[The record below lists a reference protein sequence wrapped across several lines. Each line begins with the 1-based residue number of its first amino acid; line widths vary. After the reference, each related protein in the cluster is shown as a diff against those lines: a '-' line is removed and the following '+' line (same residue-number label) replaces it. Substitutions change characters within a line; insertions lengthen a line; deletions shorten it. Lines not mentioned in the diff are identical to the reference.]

1 LELVREKR
9 PDILLLDI
17 SMPQMDGIELIQR
30 LKEENLDCKIIFLS
44 AYSNFTYAQ
53 SAVKYGAFDFI
64 LKPIDEYELM
74 DTVKRCVALIRRE
87 SADSPA
93 GSGKTGQMVANAAL
107 VRLLTGAEPLSEDDR
122 LILRRIGIA
131 PEGDGIAIGA
141 LLIDADSDAA
151 PVKQTAPA
159 EAESDVLSGVT
170 ENLALIGDDER
181 LLLWTTESGDGEV
194 LTSAFQTALSHRN
207 RTPSD
212 TFISTVRGI
221 ADIRK
226 IHPECSFA
234 RLYPQLHSQSGAEA
248 PGRRGADGKAALD
261 EKYTAV
267 AAERL
272 TDAIRQ
278 KNPAEIKT
286 LMDQIFRHFA
296 QREKIYDLGYMKLKC
311 IEYIDNLRDILYI
324 SEDPTRNA
332 ENDILITSK
341 KTINIQ
347 GSVYYLYNAMFSA
360 LMNFCAFIESAED
373 FKGTHLVTQ
382 VIASIKENYSNIT
395 LASTAEKL
403 YVSPTYLSRTFAAER
418 GETFSRYLQKYRM
431 KMAKEFLLD
440 PQYKIY
446 TVAKMVGY
454 SDVAHFSKAFK
465 QIEGV
470 SPMKFKNLS
479 GGIEKD
485 D

>member
-1 LELVREKR
+1 
-9 PDILLLDI
+9 
-17 SMPQMDGIELIQR
+17 
-30 LKEENLDCKIIFLS
+30 
-44 AYSNFTYAQ
+44 
-53 SAVKYGAFDFI
+53 
-64 LKPIDEYELM
+64 
-74 DTVKRCVALIRRE
+74 
-87 SADSPA
+87 
-93 GSGKTGQMVANAAL
+93 MVANAAL

-122 LILRRIGIA
+122 LILRRIGIN
-131 PEGDGIAIGA
+131 PGGEGLAIGA
-141 LLIDADSDAA
+141 LLVEADARERNGDAHAGAAPDALTASGSSAA
-151 PVKQTAPA
+151 PVATGAQTATTATADDVPPA
-159 EAESDVLSGVT
+159 VT
-170 ENLALIGDDER
+170 ENLALIGDGER
-181 LLLWTTESGDGEV
+181 LLLWTT
-194 LTSAFQTALSHRN
+194 SAASPDDRAALAADFQASLFRRD
-207 RTPSD
+207 RTLND
-212 TFISTVRGI
+212 TFISAVRDM

-234 RLYPQLHSQSGAEA
+234 RLYPRLGVET
-248 PGRRGADGKAALD
+248 PGHRRTGGKVVLD
-261 EKYTAV
+261 ERYPAV
-267 AAERL
+267 SAERL
-272 TDAIRQ
+272 TDAIRR

-286 LMDQIFRHFA
+286 LMDQIFRRFA
-296 QREKIYDLGYMKLKC
+296 QHEKIYDIDYMKLKC

-347 GSVYYLYNAMFSA
+347 SSVYDIYNAMFSA

-373 FKGTHLVTQ
+373 FKGTHLVAQ
-382 VIASIKENYSNIT
+382 VIASIKEHYSDIT

-454 SDVAHFSKAFK
+454 SDVAHFRKAFK

-470 SPMKFKNLS
+470 SPMKFKNIS
-479 GGIEKD
+479 GGIEND